1 MRLLTQ
7 QESNESEV
15 MRELCRIIRHLGSGI
30 MLSGERS
37 GLLTHIVTT
46 ESVSLCTRM
55 KSRLRLSSFSPV
67 GIACRARQA
76 DMVGL
81 CESLVTLMWLT
92 SNR

>member
-1 MRLLTQ
+1 MRVVAVMLL
-7 QESNESEV
+7 
-15 MRELCRIIRHLGSGI
+15 LFARIAA
-30 MLSGERS
+30 M
-37 GLLTHIVTT
+37 